1 MQLLKENGIEPEIIE
16 YMKTPPDVNK
26 LNELSK
32 MMGLRPKE
40 FVRQNEREF
49 KENNLVRFLDDDN
62 ALFQAIAKTDILP
75 EIGETI
81 VDKEKAVIGHVVNAI
96 HGDEKQLFL
105 QLSLKLDGANQDL
118 YLSDGTA
125 IESVHAY
132 V

>member
-40 FVRQNEREF
+40 FVRQNEREI

-62 ALFQAIAKTDILP
+62 ALFQAIAKHPKIMERP
-75 EIGETI
+75 II
-81 VDKEKAVIGHVVNAI
+81 VCGDKAVLGRPPENA
-96 HGDEKQLFL
+96 LVL
-105 QLSLKLDGANQDL
+105 L
-118 YLSDGTA
+118 
-125 IESVHAY
+125 
-132 V
+132 

>member
-62 ALFQAIAKTDILP
+62 AALGRTRRFGAVGVEFMSVARGQSDVLAHILFP
-75 EIGETI
+75 P
-81 VDKEKAVIGHVVNAI
+81 
-96 HGDEKQLFL
+96 
-105 QLSLKLDGANQDL
+105 S
-118 YLSDGTA
+118 
-125 IESVHAY
+125 
-132 V
+132 